1 MRRREQE
8 YSKEREEEERQNK
21 GRRAEEKQYMQ
32 EQIRKVQREKNKRA
46 ELLDRREFALNR
58 KKLAEMGI
66 GSIEEQ
72 EEYIWSS
79 VH

>member
-1 MRRREQE
+1 
-8 YSKEREEEERQNK
+8 
-21 GRRAEEKQYMQ
+21 MQ